1 MHAVFWLNT
10 PIHPNEMDGV
20 IRAELPH
27 THEDPVLHDSIK
39 WHVLH
44 GPCCDLNPNPPC
56 MKDGAQN
63 STQET
68 FTTRYKQTGLECN
81 RMECNGM
88 SV

>member
-10 PIHPNEMDGV
+10 PIHPNEMDDV

-44 GPCCDLNPNPPC
+44 GLCGDLNPNPPC
-56 MKDGAQN
+56 MKDGVG
-63 STQET
+63 TK
-68 FTTRYKQTGLECN
+68 RYPGNLHNEIQTD
-81 RMECNGM
+81 RAGM
-88 SV
+88 